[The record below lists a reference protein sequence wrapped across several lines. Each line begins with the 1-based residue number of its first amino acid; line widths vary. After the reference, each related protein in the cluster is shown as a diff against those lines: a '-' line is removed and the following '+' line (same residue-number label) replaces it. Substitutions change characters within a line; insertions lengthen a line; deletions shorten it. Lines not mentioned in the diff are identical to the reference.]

1 MLQEK
6 GLGEGLDDPALQDP
20 LTRFAEGSRAYDLL
34 HVLCATHTAEELFH
48 LGQSL
53 SLTWAAVRSPEDWLT
68 DPQAAA
74 RGFIQEVEHPE
85 LGRSLPYPG
94 APFIAHGSPFR
105 IRHRAPLLGEDTE
118 AVLGEAARA

>member
-1 MLQEK
+1 M
-6 GLGEGLDDPALQDP
+6 
-20 LTRFAEGSRAYDLL
+20 
-34 HVLCATHTAEELFH
+34 LCATHTADELFH

-53 SLTWAAVRSPEDWLT
+53 GLTWAAVRSPEDWLN

-74 RGFIQEVEHPE
+74 RGFIQQVEHPE

-105 IRHRAPLLGEDTE
+105 IRRRAPLLGEDTKT
-118 AVLGEAARA
+118 VLMENLRVSEQNLTTRQANGVV